1 MNQYKRAL
9 AIIAATLALTACQP
23 EVGSP
28 EWCKMMK
35 EKDKGKWTLDEGK
48 AFLKHCIIPKDD
60 EK

>member
-1 MNQYKRAL
+1 MNKHIRSF
-9 AIIAATLALTACQP
+9 AIIISTLVLTACQP

-48 AFLKHCIIPKDD
+48 AFLKHCVIPKD
-60 EK
+60 EE